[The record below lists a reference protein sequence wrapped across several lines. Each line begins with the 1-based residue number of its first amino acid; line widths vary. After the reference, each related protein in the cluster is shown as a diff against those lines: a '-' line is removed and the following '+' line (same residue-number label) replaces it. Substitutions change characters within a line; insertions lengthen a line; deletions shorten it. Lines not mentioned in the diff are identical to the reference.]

1 MRPDTQLVVQRIEN
15 LGEFR
20 SKFLHIYINT
30 ERLLIFRQS
39 FFMLFILL
47 TVFSLL
53 IINFGNGLIV
63 RNILKIETKSFVLT
77 LFLGMMSI
85 TMFETILTFFF
96 PLSSL
101 VEFIFITV
109 GLFGIIWFLKSE
121 RLSFSNFKLNF
132 WFYFFSL
139 VILFSASFSSYL
151 FDHQSY
157 YVPTISYL
165 KEVGFVKGIS
175 SLDLLLGQ
183 TSFWHIYQAGFSH
196 FVDPF
201 LKINAYLSVL
211 FLIYIYERKQYFLLI
226 FLPIFLL
233 FVQQPSPDLPILIIT
248 LIVINELINKRSN
261 PIILYLAMFAFCI
274 KPIVFW
280 LPLLVI
286 LNLVYQNKFIFKLVI
301 PIVILGS
308 LSVAKNLWLF
318 GFPIFPVSLIDFNL
332 PWKPS
337 KEILTYSSQIG
348 LMKTYD
354 MKYTYQQVI
363 EFSFF
368 DKIYN
373 WFTVGYKAILNIGM
387 IVSLIIISIFT
398 IKEKNKF
405 YYLLLICLILKS
417 ILIIS
422 FSVQYRFFID
432 VYLIAIFFIFKNIS
446 ENSSVTTAVC
456 LSVFISVIFTFPGFL
471 QQFNIGK
478 RLSNF
483 SWSQLYKPQV
493 SSVININS
501 EYKIGNLN
509 FYVPKYPFVKD
520 FLPALNIYDLK
531 LYDYYGIFPQ
541 QIGND
546 YENGFFQRKLTAK
559 EKIQLKKIITETEE
573 LKP

>member
-1 MRPDTQLVVQRIEN
+1 M
-15 LGEFR
+15 
-20 SKFLHIYINT
+20 
-30 ERLLIFRQS
+30 LIFRQS

-53 IINFGNGLIV
+53 IINFGSGLIV
-63 RNILKIETKSFVLT
+63 RNILKIETQSFVLT
-77 LFLGMMSI
+77 SFLGMMSI
-85 TMFETILTFFF
+85 TLLETILAFFF
-96 PLSSL
+96 PLSSIIEL
-101 VEFIFITV
+101 IFIAI
-109 GLFGIIWFLKSE
+109 GLIGIIWFLKSE
-121 RLSFSNFKLNF
+121 RLLLSNFKFNF

-139 VILFSASFSSYL
+139 VILFSASFSPYL

-175 SLDLLLGQ
+175 NLDLLLGQ

-248 LIVINELINKRSN
+248 LIVINELINKQESL
-261 PIILYLAMFAFCI
+261 IILYLALFAFCI

-286 LNLVYQNKFIFKLVI
+286 LNLIYQKKFNLKVLI
-301 PIVILGS
+301 PIVIFGS

-318 GFPIFPVSLIDFNL
+318 GFPIFPVSFIDFDL

-337 KEILTYSSQIG
+337 QEILTYSSQIG

-354 MKYTYQQVI
+354 MKYAYQQVI
-363 EFSFF
+363 EFSFS

-373 WFTVGYKAILNIGM
+373 WFTVGYKSILNIGI
-387 IVSLIIISIFT
+387 IVSLIITSIYTF
-398 IKEKNKF
+398 KKKNKF
-405 YYLLLICLILKS
+405 YYLLLICIILKT
-417 ILIIS
+417 ILMIS
-422 FSVQYRFFID
+422 FSAQYRFFID
-432 VYLIAIFFIFKNIS
+432 VYLIAIFLIFKNIS

-456 LSVFISVIFTFPGFL
+456 LSVFISVIFTFPGFI

-483 SWSQLYKPQV
+483 SWSQLYRPIELDF
-493 SSVININS
+493 INVNE
-501 EYKIGNLN
+501 EYKIGNFNFNSSQNLN
-509 FYVPKYPFVKD
+509 DKVHFPS
-520 FLPALNIYDLK
+520 LNIYDLK

-541 QIGND
+541 HIGKD
-546 YENGFFQRKLTAK
+546 LRDGFYQRKLSAE
-559 EKIQLKKIITETEE
+559 EKIELKKIITEKEK

>member
-1 MRPDTQLVVQRIEN
+1 M
-15 LGEFR
+15 
-20 SKFLHIYINT
+20 
-30 ERLLIFRQS
+30 LIFRQS

-47 TVFSLL
+47 TIFSLL
-53 IINFGNGLIV
+53 IINFGNGLII
-63 RNILKIETKSFVLT
+63 RNFLKIETQSFVLT
-77 LFLGMMSI
+77 SFLGMMSI
-85 TMFETILTFFF
+85 TMYETILAFFF
-96 PLSSL
+96 PLSSIL
-101 VEFIFITV
+101 ELIFITV
-109 GLFGIIWFLKSE
+109 GLIGIIWFLKSE
-121 RLSFSNFKLNF
+121 RLSLSNFKFNF

-139 VILFSASFSSYL
+139 VILFSASFSPYL

-175 SLDLLLGQ
+175 NLDLLLGQ

-211 FLIYIYERKQYFLLI
+211 FLIYIYERKQYFSLI

-248 LIVINELINKRSN
+248 LIVINELINKQKST
-261 PIILYLAMFAFCI
+261 IILYLALFAFCI

-286 LNLVYQNKFIFKLVI
+286 LNNIYSTKFNLKVFI
-301 PIVILGS
+301 PIVIFGS
-308 LSVAKNLWLF
+308 LFVAKNLWLF
-318 GFPIFPVSLIDFNL
+318 GFPIFPVSFIDFNL

-337 KEILTYSSQIG
+337 QEILTYSSQIG

-354 MKYTYQQVI
+354 MKYAYQQVI

-373 WFTVGYKAILNIGM
+373 WFTIGYKSVLNIGI

-398 IKEKNKF
+398 FKKNTKF
-405 YYLLLICLILKS
+405 YYLLLICIILKS
-417 ILIIS
+417 ILILS
-422 FSVQYRFFID
+422 FSAQYRFFID
-432 VYLIAIFFIFKNIS
+432 VYVIAIFLIFKNLS

-483 SWSQLYKPQV
+483 SWSQFYKPKV
-493 SSVININS
+493 SSLININS
-501 EYKIGNLN
+501 EYTIGNFI
-509 FYVPKYPFVKD
+509 FYVPRYPFEKD

-531 LYDYYGIFPQ
+531 LYDYYGVFPQ
-541 QIGND
+541 QMGND
-546 YENGFFQRKLTAK
+546 CKDGFYQRKLSAE
-559 EKIQLKKIITETEE
+559 EKIELKKIITETEK

>member
-1 MRPDTQLVVQRIEN
+1 
-15 LGEFR
+15 
-20 SKFLHIYINT
+20 
-30 ERLLIFRQS
+30 
-39 FFMLFILL
+39 MLFILL

-53 IINFGNGLIV
+53 IINFGSGLIV
-63 RNILKIETKSFVLT
+63 RNILKIETQSFVLIS
-77 LFLGMMSI
+77 FLGIMSI
-85 TMFETILTFFF
+85 TMFETILAFFF
-96 PLSSL
+96 PMSSIL
-101 VEFIFITV
+101 ELIFITV
-109 GLFGIIWFLKSE
+109 GLIGIIWFFKSE
-121 RLSFSNFKLNF
+121 RLLLSNFKFNF

-139 VILFSASFSSYL
+139 VILFSASFSPYL

-175 SLDLLLGQ
+175 NLDLLLGQ

-226 FLPIFLL
+226 FLPVFLL

-248 LIVINELINKRSN
+248 LIVINELINKQESS
-261 PIILYLAMFAFCI
+261 IILYLALFAFCI

-286 LNLVYQNKFIFKLVI
+286 LNLIYQKKFNLKVLI
-301 PIVILGS
+301 PIVIFGS

-318 GFPIFPVSLIDFNL
+318 GFPIFPVSFIDFDL

-337 KEILTYSSQIG
+337 QEILTYSSQIG

-354 MKYTYQQVI
+354 MKYAYQQVI
-363 EFSFF
+363 EFSFS

-373 WFTVGYKAILNIGM
+373 WFTVGYKSVLNIGI
-387 IVSLIIISIFT
+387 IVSLIITSIYTF
-398 IKEKNKF
+398 KKKNKF
-405 YYLLLICLILKS
+405 YYLLLICIILKT
-417 ILIIS
+417 ILMIS
-422 FSVQYRFFID
+422 FSAQYRFFID
-432 VYLIAIFFIFKNIS
+432 VYLIAIFLIFKNIS

-456 LSVFISVIFTFPGFL
+456 LSVFISVIFTFPGFI

-483 SWSQLYKPQV
+483 SWSQLYRPIELDF
-493 SSVININS
+493 INVNE
-501 EYKIGNLN
+501 EYKIGNFNFNSSQNLN
-509 FYVPKYPFVKD
+509 DKVHFPS
-520 FLPALNIYDLK
+520 LNIYDLK

-541 QIGND
+541 HIGKD
-546 YENGFFQRKLTAK
+546 LRDGFYQRKLSAE
-559 EKIQLKKIITETEE
+559 EKIELKKIITEKEK

>member
-1 MRPDTQLVVQRIEN
+1 M
-15 LGEFR
+15 
-20 SKFLHIYINT
+20 
-30 ERLLIFRQS
+30 LIFRQS

-53 IINFGNGLIV
+53 IINFGSGLIV
-63 RNILKIETKSFVLT
+63 RNILKIETQSFVLT
-77 LFLGMMSI
+77 SFLGMMSI
-85 TMFETILTFFF
+85 TLLETILAFFF
-96 PLSSL
+96 PLSSIIEL
-101 VEFIFITV
+101 IFIAI
-109 GLFGIIWFLKSE
+109 GLIGIIWFLKSE
-121 RLSFSNFKLNF
+121 RLLLSNFKFNF

-139 VILFSASFSSYL
+139 VILFSASFSPYL
-151 FDHQSY
+151 FDYQGY

-175 SLDLLLGQ
+175 NLDLLLGQ

-248 LIVINELINKRSN
+248 LIVINELINKQESL
-261 PIILYLAMFAFCI
+261 IILYLALFAFCI

-286 LNLVYQNKFIFKLVI
+286 LNLIYQKKFNLKVLI
-301 PIVILGS
+301 PIVIFGS

-318 GFPIFPVSLIDFNL
+318 GFPIFPVSFIDFDL

-337 KEILTYSSQIG
+337 QEILTYSSQIG

-354 MKYTYQQVI
+354 MKYAYQQVI
-363 EFSFF
+363 EFSFS

-373 WFTVGYKAILNIGM
+373 WFTVGYKSILNIGI
-387 IVSLIIISIFT
+387 IVSLIITSIYTF
-398 IKEKNKF
+398 KKKNKF
-405 YYLLLICLILKS
+405 YYLLLICIILKT
-417 ILIIS
+417 ILMIS
-422 FSVQYRFFID
+422 FSAQYRFFID
-432 VYLIAIFFIFKNIS
+432 VYLIAIFLIFKNIS

-456 LSVFISVIFTFPGFL
+456 LSVFISVIFTFPGFI

-483 SWSQLYKPQV
+483 SWSQLYRPIELDF
-493 SSVININS
+493 INVNE
-501 EYKIGNLN
+501 EYKIGNFNFNSSQNLN
-509 FYVPKYPFVKD
+509 DKVHFPS
-520 FLPALNIYDLK
+520 LNIYDLK

-541 QIGND
+541 HIGKD
-546 YENGFFQRKLTAK
+546 LRDGFYQRKLSAE
-559 EKIQLKKIITETEE
+559 EKIELKKIITEKEK